1 MLYLACAITLTF
13 SIQRL
18 KGKHVYYCFFLSSGW
33 YFILKVH
40 LSRALIFI
48 IIFVSRVI
56 IIRYLFI
63 IIAFLIIDLRCV
75 PLVKLFTRSF
85 ISCRRKSCRHC
96 KCPPEVHEMASSGV
110 ETDRTLQRLIQDAQR
125 NSTSDDDSGCPLE
138 EYAWVPP
145 GLKPEEVGVYK
156 IRCYS

>member
-18 KGKHVYYCFFLSSGW
+18 KGKHVYYYFFLSSGW

-56 IIRYLFI
+56 IIRYCLLLLHSWLPICVVFHYSSSFSRAVLYHVAGSLVGI
-63 IIAFLIIDLRCV
+63 VSVHRKCTRWRVPGWRRTELYRDWFRTHRETPLLMTIAGARLRSMRGFLQDWN
-75 PLVKLFTRSF
+75 
-85 ISCRRKSCRHC
+85 RKR
-96 KCPPEVHEMASSGV
+96 
-110 ETDRTLQRLIQDAQR
+110 
-125 NSTSDDDSGCPLE
+125 
-138 EYAWVPP
+138 
-145 GLKPEEVGVYK
+145 
-156 IRCYS
+156 